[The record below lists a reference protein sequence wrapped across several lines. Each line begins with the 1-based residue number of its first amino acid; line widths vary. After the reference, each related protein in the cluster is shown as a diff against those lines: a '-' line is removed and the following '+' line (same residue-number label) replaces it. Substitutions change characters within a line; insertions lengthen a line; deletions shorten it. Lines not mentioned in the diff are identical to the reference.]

1 MHHGNEGHHS
11 VVENDATWGM
21 GLLHLLVLVPDYQID
36 AAVGEHQLLQILFLG
51 VFDAVRKSAVET

>member
-1 MHHGNEGHHS
+1 
-11 VVENDATWGM
+11 M

-51 VFDAVRKSAVET
+51 VFDAVRKSAVETGYRRMGKFFGKL